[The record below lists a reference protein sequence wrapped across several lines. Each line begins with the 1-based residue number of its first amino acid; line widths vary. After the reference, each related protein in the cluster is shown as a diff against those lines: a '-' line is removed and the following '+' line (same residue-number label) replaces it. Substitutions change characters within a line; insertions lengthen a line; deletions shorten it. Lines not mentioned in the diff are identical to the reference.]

1 MGCSCL
7 PPGET
12 QPRELGW
19 LDGPAPEALSADG
32 RTVVMGEIMR
42 GGGAAGSIYLRRTD
56 GSDAVRLGDGFPEDL
71 SFDGKWVLARPVDR
85 QPHWFILP
93 TGTGSPRTVP
103 PGPIVQRFRANFL
116 PDGRRIAFGGRE
128 KDHGWRI
135 YVQDLQTGLVR
146 AISPEIASEEDPR
159 RTPILRTVGLA
170 TPDGR
175 FVIGSTPA
183 QTFLYP
189 VDGGAPVP
197 FPIVAPDD
205 VPLQWS
211 SDGRLLYVWRRFG
224 DTWPPVVDRVDIST
238 GRHEAWKTIQP
249 ADPVGLDWIFRIL
262 VTPDGKAYCHD
273 YLRFLSELFVVE
285 GLK

>member
-1 MGCSCL
+1 MIVPAGAGFLSIQDVFSDGRVLLSSNVSKMGCSCL

-71 SFDGKWVLARPVDR
+71 SVDGKWVLAGPVDR

-103 PGPIVQRFRANFL
+103 PGPIVQRYRANFL

-135 YVQDLQTGLVR
+135 YVQDVQTDWSGR
-146 AISPEIASEEDPR
+146 SPRKSSEPSDLPR
-159 RTPILRTVGLA
+159 
-170 TPDGR
+170 
-175 FVIGSTPA
+175 
-183 QTFLYP
+183 QM
-189 VDGGAPVP
+189 
-197 FPIVAPDD
+197 
-205 VPLQWS
+205 
-211 SDGRLLYVWRRFG
+211 
-224 DTWPPVVDRVDIST
+224 
-238 GRHEAWKTIQP
+238 
-249 ADPVGLDWIFRIL
+249 AD
-262 VTPDGKAYCHD
+262 
-273 YLRFLSELFVVE
+273 S
-285 GLK
+285 